1 METYENNGLD
11 PQQENSEMP
20 TTEPAVQPQSE
31 PIPPAEPATEP
42 QPEPIPEPIPQAE
55 PAAQPQSTYYH
66 GAGAG
71 RREDTYSSAY
81 TAYHTPQQP
90 QGGYQPPYYQPPYYQ
105 QPYYQPP
112 KPPKKEKKKGQGTF
126 KSVVAAIL
134 VIVLVLGGC
143 LTTALVTTGYWKD
156 QNDQLRLYFNEKLA
170 LMQQQLDNK
179 LSGTTPGGTPV
190 APVVPGDAMSPSQ
203 VYAQCVNS
211 VVAVYCSYNAGGSS
225 GSGFILTEDGYMV
238 TNYHVVE
245 GASRITVT
253 TYDAQEFEAKL
264 IGYDATNDIALLKAE
279 ASGLRAATIG
289 SSDALA
295 IGDQVVA
302 IGNPLGELA
311 ATLTVGYVSAKDRDV
326 NTDGT
331 VINML
336 QTDAAINPGNSG
348 GPLFN
353 MYGQVIGITT
363 AKYSGT
369 TDSGASIEG
378 IGFAIPIDD
387 VIGML
392 EDLRNF
398 GYVTGAY
405 LGVSVREVDPAAQA
419 YGVPAGAY
427 VDKVVQGNCAAE
439 AGVRAKDIIIEL
451 GGHKIASINDLTR
464 ALRHFKAGDTSTIT
478 VWRSGQEIVLTITFD
493 EKPASVG

>member
-11 PQQENSEMP
+11 PQQENPEMP
-20 TTEPAVQPQSE
+20 TTEPADPQSD
-31 PIPPAEPATEP
+31 PVS
-42 QPEPIPEPIPQAE
+42 QAE
-55 PAAQPQSTYYH
+55 PAAQPQSAYYH

-71 RREDTYSSAY
+71 RREDTYASAY
-81 TAYHTPQQP
+81 TAYHTPSQQP
-90 QGGYQPPYYQPPYYQ
+90 QSGYQPPYYQPPYYQ

-112 KPPKKEKKKGQGTF
+112 KPPKKEKKKGKGTF
-126 KSVVAAIL
+126 KPVVAAIL
-134 VIVLVLGGC
+134 VVLLVLGGC
-143 LTTALVTTGYWKD
+143 LTTALVTTGYWKN
-156 QNDQLRLYFNEKLA
+156 QNGQLRLYFNEKLA

-179 LSGTTPGGTPV
+179 LSGITTTPGGSTSTPV
-190 APVVPGDAMSPSQ
+190 TPGDAMSPSQ

-245 GASRITVT
+245 GANQITVT

-279 ASGLRAATIG
+279 ATGLQAVTVG
-289 SSDALA
+289 SSSALA

-451 GGHKIASINDLTR
+451 GGHKITSLNDLTR
-464 ALRHFKAGDTSTIT
+464 ALRQFKAGDTSTIT